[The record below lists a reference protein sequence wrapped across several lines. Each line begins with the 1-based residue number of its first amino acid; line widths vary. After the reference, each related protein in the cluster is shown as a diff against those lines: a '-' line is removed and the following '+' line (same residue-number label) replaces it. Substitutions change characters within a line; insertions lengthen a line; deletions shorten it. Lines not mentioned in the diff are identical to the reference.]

1 MIRFIPSVCTFLLA
15 FAAAPLIA
23 SSGPEPYAAASIPT
37 ELLENAH
44 AVVRES
50 TEEFVIH
57 RPDAATYRVQHAV
70 TVLNENGDQFASL
83 AIFYDKQHKI
93 SNVRCEVFDAA
104 GRSVKKIRNK
114 DLTDRSV
121 TSYSLYDDNRLTT
134 YEYQTHHYPYTLV
147 YSYEEAYDGILHCP
161 RWQPIE
167 GFGLAVE
174 QASFSVSAPADAPFR
189 SRANQVK
196 ATDSTATAEAITTIW
211 QVTNLPARQQ
221 EPFQPALSD
230 LTPTVVIAPTRFE
243 FEGYAG
249 TMDTWKSFGQWVYQ
263 LNAGRNQLPEATQQ
277 TVKQLVA
284 DMPDT
289 LARVKKLY
297 EYLQSKT
304 RYVSI
309 QLGIGGYQPFE
320 ARTVDELGYGDCK
333 ALSNYMQSLLQVA
346 DIPSRYILV
355 RAGRGQRDIL
365 TDFPST
371 QFNHA
376 ILCVPMQQ
384 DTLWLECTSQ
394 TNPVGYTGYFTSGRH
409 ALLIDEAGGHLVN
422 IPYTEQQQNTQT
434 RRGTLRLDDE
444 GNGTLEVTTRYAGLQ
459 YDHVD
464 DIVRLSAAEQ
474 QKRLYQRIDLPNFRL
489 LDYAYQQDKQPVP
502 TTEEH
507 LSLSV
512 SGYASV
518 SGKRWFINPN
528 VLSQWDY
535 LPARR
540 TDRQTPVEIYHA
552 YVDTDS
558 MEIILPENLYAE
570 YAPEPIVIESPF
582 GEYRST
588 YTIEQGKVI
597 YRRTLRINRGTFPAE
612 QYEELV
618 NFYQSV
624 ATADQEKVVLKKT
637 T

>member
-1 MIRFIPSVCTFLLA
+1 MIRFITSLHSLLLLSVIVPA
-15 FAAAPLIA
+15 FAL
-23 SSGPEPYAAASIPT
+23 SGPEPYDASAIPT

-50 TEEFVIH
+50 QEEFVIH
-57 RPDAATYRVQHAV
+57 GPDAATYRVRRAV
-70 TVLNENGDQFASL
+70 TVLNENGDHFANLS
-83 AIFYDKQHKI
+83 IFYDEQRRV
-93 SNVRCEVFDAA
+93 SNVRGEVLNAA
-104 GRSVKKIRNK
+104 GRSVRKIKKK

-121 TSYSLYDDNRLTT
+121 SSYSLYDDNRLTS
-134 YEYQTHHYPYTLV
+134 YEYQTHHYPYTVV
-147 YSYEEAYDGILHCP
+147 YSYEVDYKGLLYCP
-161 RWQPIE
+161 RWQPLE
-167 GFGLAVE
+167 DFGLAVE
-174 QASFSVSAPADAPFR
+174 QASFIVTAPADAPFR
-189 SRANQVK
+189 ARASHVE
-196 ATDSTATAEAITTIW
+196 AADSTVTAEGITTTW
-211 QVTNLPARQQ
+211 RVANVPAYQQ
-221 EPFQPALSD
+221 EPFQPDLST
-230 LTPTVVIAPTRFE
+230 LTPTVMIAPTRFE

-249 TMDTWKSFGQWVYQ
+249 TMDTWKSFGRWVYQ
-263 LNAGRNQLPEATQQ
+263 LNADRNQLPKATQQ
-277 TVKQLVA
+277 TVQQLVT
-284 DMPDT
+284 DVPDT
-289 LARVKKLY
+289 LARIKKLY
-297 EYLQSKT
+297 EYMQSKT

-309 QLGIGGYQPFE
+309 QLGIGGYQPFP

-346 DIPSRYILV
+346 NIPSRYVLV
-355 RAGRGQRDIL
+355 RAGRGARDIL

-409 ALLIDEAGGHLVN
+409 VLLIDEAGGQLVN
-422 IPYTEQQQNTQT
+422 IPHTEQQQNTQT

-444 GNGTLEVTTRYAGLQ
+444 GNGTLEVTTHYAGLQ

-464 DIVRLSAAEQ
+464 NIVRLPAAEQ
-474 QKRLYQRIDLPNFRL
+474 RKQLYKRIDLPNFRL
-489 LDYAYQQDKQPVP
+489 LDYTYQQDKQPVP
-502 TTEEH
+502 VTEER

-512 SGYASV
+512 NSYATV

-528 VLSQWDY
+528 VLSQWEY
-535 LPARR
+535 LPTHRPN
-540 TDRQTPVEIYHA
+540 RQMPVQIRHS

-558 MEIILPENLYAE
+558 VEIILPENLYAE
-570 YAPEPIVIESPF
+570 YAPEPIVIKSPF

-588 YTIEQGKVI
+588 YTIEQGRVI
-597 YRRTLRINRGTFPAE
+597 YQRSMRINRGTFPPE
-612 QYEELV
+612 QYQELV

-624 ATADQEKVVLKKT
+624 AGADQEKVVLKKT

>member
-1 MIRFIPSVCTFLLA
+1 MTHSTTRFCALLLSIATIPAVGST
-15 FAAAPLIA
+15 
-23 SSGPEPYAAASIPT
+23 GPQPYAASSIPA
-37 ELLENAH
+37 ELRENAH

-50 TEEFVIH
+50 REEFVIY

-70 TVLNENGDQFASL
+70 TVLNDNGDRFASL
-83 AIFYDKQHKI
+83 AIYYDKQHKI
-93 SNVRCEVFDAA
+93 SDVRCEIFDAA
-104 GRSVKKIRNK
+104 GRSVKRVRNK

-121 TSYSLYDDNRLTT
+121 TSYSLYADNRLLS
-134 YEYQTHHYPYTLV
+134 YEYQTNNYPYTLV
-147 YSYEEAYDGILHCP
+147 YSYEEDYDGILYCP
-161 RWQPIE
+161 RWQPVE
-167 GFGLAVE
+167 GFGLSVE
-174 QASFSVSAPADAPFR
+174 QSSFTVSAPANAPFR
-189 SRANQVK
+189 SRAHHVK
-196 ATDSTATAEAITTIW
+196 ATDSTATAEGITTTW
-211 QVTNLPARQQ
+211 QVTNLLAQQQ
-221 EPFQPALSD
+221 EPFQPALST

-249 TMDTWKSFGQWVYQ
+249 TMDSWKSFGQWVYQ
-263 LNAGRNQLPEATQQ
+263 LNAGRNQLPETTQQ
-277 TVKQLVA
+277 AVKQLVA
-284 DMPDT
+284 EVPDT
-289 LARVKKLY
+289 MARVKKLY
-297 EYLQSKT
+297 EYMQSKT

-346 DIPSRYILV
+346 NIPSRYILV
-355 RAGRGQRDIL
+355 RAGRGSRDIL

-376 ILCVPMQQ
+376 ILCVPMER

-394 TNPVGYTGYFTSGRH
+394 TNPVGHTGYFTSGRH
-409 ALLIDEAGGHLVN
+409 ALLIDETGGHLVK
-422 IPYTEQQQNTQT
+422 IPHTTQPHNAQT
-434 RRGTLRLDDE
+434 RRGSLRLDDE
-444 GNGTLEVTTRYAGLQ
+444 GNGTLEVTTHYAGLQ

-464 DIVRLSAAEQ
+464 NIVRLSAAEQ
-474 QKRLYQRIDLPNFRL
+474 QKQLYERIDLPNFRL
-489 LDYAYQQDKQPVP
+489 LSYAYQQDKQPVP

-507 LSLSV
+507 LTLSV

-535 LPARR
+535 LPAQR
-540 TDRQTPVEIYHA
+540 TNRQTPVEIDYA

-588 YTIEQGKVI
+588 YTIEQGRVI
-597 YRRTLRINRGTFPAE
+597 YQRTLRINRGTFPAE

-618 NFYQSV
+618 NFYRSV

>member
-1 MIRFIPSVCTFLLA
+1 MTHFTTRFCALLLSIATIPAVGST
-15 FAAAPLIA
+15 
-23 SSGPEPYAAASIPT
+23 GPQPYAASSIPA
-37 ELLENAH
+37 ELRENAH

-50 TEEFVIH
+50 REEFIIY

-70 TVLNENGDQFASL
+70 TVLNENGDRYANL
-83 AIFYDKQHKI
+83 TIFYDKQHKI
-93 SNVRCEVFDAA
+93 SDVRGEVFYAA
-104 GRSVKKIRNK
+104 GRSVKKIKKK

-121 TSYSLYDDNRLTT
+121 TSYSLYDDNRLLS
-134 YEYQTHHYPYTLV
+134 YEYQTNNYPYTLV
-147 YSYEEAYDGILHCP
+147 YSYEEDYDGILYCP
-161 RWQPIE
+161 RWQPVQ
-167 GFGLAVE
+167 GFGLSVE
-174 QASFSVSAPADAPFR
+174 QSSFTVSAPADAPFR
-189 SRANQVK
+189 SRAHHVK
-196 ATDSTATAEAITTIW
+196 ATDSTATAEGITTTW
-211 QVTNLPARQQ
+211 QVTNLLAQQQ
-221 EPFQPALSD
+221 EPFQPALST

-249 TMDTWKSFGQWVYQ
+249 TMDSWESFGQWVYQ
-263 LNAGRNQLPEATQQ
+263 LNAGRNQLPESTQQ

-284 DMPDT
+284 EVADT

-297 EYLQSKT
+297 EYMQSKT

-355 RAGRGQRDIL
+355 RAGRGSRDIL

-394 TNPVGYTGYFTSGRH
+394 TNPVGHTGYFTSGRH

-422 IPYTEQQQNTQT
+422 IPHTTQPHNAQT
-434 RRGTLRLDDE
+434 RRGTLQLDDE

-464 DIVRLSAAEQ
+464 DIVRLPAAEQ
-474 QKRLYQRIDLPNFRL
+474 KKQLYERIDLPNFRL
-489 LDYAYQQDKQPVP
+489 LNYAYQQDKQPVP

-507 LSLSV
+507 LTLSV

-535 LPARR
+535 LPAQR
-540 TDRQTPVEIYHA
+540 TNRQTPVEIDYA

-582 GEYRST
+582 
-588 YTIEQGKVI
+588 
-597 YRRTLRINRGTFPAE
+597 RGVP
-612 QYEELV
+612 QCVYH
-618 NFYQSV
+618 
-624 ATADQEKVVLKKT
+624 
-637 T
+637 